1 MLSRKRKLAHDCS
14 GRPMPDHLHALVCP
28 LKNREAKIK
37 QFSAGLKRFVRS
49 ETQAAWKWQDGVFDR
64 LLRKNEFAEFKWF
77 YIRENPVRAGLVE
90 RWEDWPYLIDYGEL

>member
-1 MLSRKRKLAHDCS
+1 
-14 GRPMPDHLHALVCP
+14 MPDHLHALVCP

-64 LLRKNEFAEFKWF
+64 LLRKNEFAEFNGSIFGKTSFARGWSSDGK
-77 YIRENPVRAGLVE
+77 IGRT
-90 RWEDWPYLIDYGEL
+90 